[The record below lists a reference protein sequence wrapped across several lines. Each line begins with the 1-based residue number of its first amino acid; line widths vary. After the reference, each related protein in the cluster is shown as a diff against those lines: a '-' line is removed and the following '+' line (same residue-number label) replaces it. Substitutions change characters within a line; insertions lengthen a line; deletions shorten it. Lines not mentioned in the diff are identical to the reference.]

1 MYIGQIINIRVKKIN
16 LYWEVIIVFQETYEN
31 LNSCLS
37 DDMLHTQQLYVGLSA
52 RDFVIHYRQRAL
64 QLFKLVLLERK
75 VLFFKSPVRE
85 LSSHILT
92 LLSLLP
98 GMLEGGLDEAACLVP
113 DDTPEASPLRSP
125 NSPAPPPEEVSPT
138 SSVHSYLPSSE
149 SVNSLS
155 SKVKDKVS
163 GALGYIAGSS
173 AKPSVEDLPQQI
185 ANEEQVDAPPPP
197 PELPDFA
204 KVCNLSLGELGLP
217 LRLYTAGNLCHPYL
231 SLPYVDILTQP
242 CIRGYVIGATNALFK
257 AKRELSH
264 VIIDIDEDKLEVSDP
279 DLRRAL
285 SLTTEDLRF
294 ADNLARVV
302 GDWTG
307 TWEGGDEWVRAQFRF
322 YLACLLRTSLE
333 SQDSNA
339 MHLFNSN
346 FTEQLRETRWH
357 LAFSRAPPSTL
368 SGLVVGHPCSGAV
381 SVADVKLRLS
391 HTMTNTDGG
400 KKVTAAMASTGRA
413 VGGAVS
419 QAKGVFSSWWGGI
432 KPGKEVSPGE
442 EVKEVESNGGRTD
455 DVAVDKEA
463 EVVETKQGATED
475 VKENSKAI
483 DLQQGGSEKKLNE
496 EM

>member
-1 MYIGQIINIRVKKIN
+1 
-16 LYWEVIIVFQETYEN
+16 
-31 LNSCLS
+31 
-37 DDMLHTQQLYVGLSA
+37 MLHTQQLYVGLSA

-113 DDTPEASPLRSP
+113 EDTPETSPLRSP
-125 NSPAPPPEEVSPT
+125 NSPLPPPAEENSPT
-138 SSVHSYLPSSE
+138 SSIHSYLPSSE

-173 AKPSVEDLPQQI
+173 VRPSVEDLPQQI
-185 ANEEQVDAPPPP
+185 TDEEQGEAVPPT
-197 PELPDFA
+197 ELPDFA
-204 KVCNLSLGELGLP
+204 RVCSLGLGELGLP

-264 VIIDIDEDKLEVSDP
+264 VIIDIDEEKMEVADP
-279 DLRRAL
+279 ELRRAL

-294 ADNLARVV
+294 TDNLARVV
-302 GDWTG
+302 GEWTG

-333 SQDSNA
+333 PQDSNS
-339 MHLFNSN
+339 MHLFNSH
-346 FTEQLRETRWH
+346 FTEQLRETHWQSSY
-357 LAFSRAPPSTL
+357 SRVPPPSL
-368 SGLVVGHPCSGAV
+368 AGLVVGHPCSGAV
-381 SVADVKLRLS
+381 SVADVKLRLT

-419 QAKGVFSSWWGGI
+419 QAKGVFSSWWGG
-432 KPGKEVSPGE
+432 KKTSKEVSPGE
-442 EVKEVESNGGRTD
+442 EVKETEAKEMKPGEAEQKSVIVDANKDVEADDGEKLKEKEGGREIGG
-455 DVAVDKEA
+455 EA
-463 EVVETKQGATED
+463 M
-475 VKENSKAI
+475 EN
-483 DLQQGGSEKKLNE
+483 E
-496 EM
+496 

>member
-1 MYIGQIINIRVKKIN
+1 M
-16 LYWEVIIVFQETYEN
+16 
-31 LNSCLS
+31 
-37 DDMLHTQQLYVGLSA
+37 
-52 RDFVIHYRQRAL
+52 
-64 QLFKLVLLERK
+64 
-75 VLFFKSPVRE
+75 LFFKSPVRE

-92 LLSLLP
+92 LLSLMP

-113 DDTPEASPLRSP
+113 DDTPEASPLRSL
-125 NSPAPPPEEVSPT
+125 NSPVPPVVVDENSPT

-163 GALGYIAGSS
+163 GALGYISGSS
-173 AKPSVEDLPQQI
+173 ARPSVEDLPQQVTE
-185 ANEEQVDAPPPP
+185 EEQLEAAPP

-204 KVCNLSLGELGLP
+204 KVCSLGLGELGLP

-264 VIIDIDEDKLEVSDP
+264 VIIDIDEDKMEVADP
-279 DLRRAL
+279 ELRRAL

-294 ADNLARVV
+294 TDNLARVV
-302 GDWTG
+302 GEWSG

-333 SQDSNA
+333 PQDSSA
-339 MHLFNSN
+339 MHLFNSH

-357 LAFSRAPPSTL
+357 SAFSRAPSPSL
-368 SGLVVGHPCSGAV
+368 AGLVVGHPCSGAV
-381 SVADVKLRLS
+381 SVADVKLRLT

-419 QAKGVFSSWWGGI
+419 QAKGVFSSWWGG
-432 KPGKEVSPGE
+432 KKASGGKDVSPGE
-442 EVKEVESNGGRTD
+442 EVKESEAKEVKPEEAVKVFDKKEAAKVEVKGSEAKEKLENVEAKTD
-455 DVAVDKEA
+455 DMKVIK
-463 EVVETKQGATED
+463 GD
-475 VKENSKAI
+475 VKEGKLKKI
-483 DLQQGGSEKKLNE
+483 DLQESEGGKENGGADDN
-496 EM
+496 